1 MNSIHYQALREAAQ
15 NYQSMLAWYEAI
27 PDSPDA
33 EVDCD
38 EALAAFKR
46 QLRHREVDII
56 ADLLDELEAAKK
68 RIAELEEE
76 KETLRPVGVMS
87 RRAFWR
93 LENRES
99 RFIALW
105 PGPGICMLRKRPD
118 DGVIV
123 YARTDAGIGVKQQND
138 TGIKD

>member
-46 QLRHREVDII
+46 QIRHREVDII
-56 ADLLDELEAAKK
+56 ADLLDEL
-68 RIAELEEE
+68 
-76 KETLRPVGVMS
+76 
-87 RRAFWR
+87 
-93 LENRES
+93 
-99 RFIALW
+99 
-105 PGPGICMLRKRPD
+105 
-118 DGVIV
+118 
-123 YARTDAGIGVKQQND
+123 
-138 TGIKD
+138 

>member
-15 NYQSMLAWYEAI
+15 NYQSTLAWYQAI

-46 QLRHREVDII
+46 QIRHREVDII

-87 RRAFWR
+87 KGAFWR
-93 LENRES
+93 LENSES

-105 PGPGICMLRKRPD
+105 PGP
-118 DGVIV
+118 
-123 YARTDAGIGVKQQND
+123 RTGNMPAA
-138 TGIKD
+138 

>member
-15 NYQSMLAWYEAI
+15 NYQPMLAWYEAV

-46 QLRHREVDII
+46 QIRHREVDII

-93 LENRES
+93 L
-99 RFIALW
+99 IALW